1 MSRILEYY
9 CLLEGCFEYCVNHL
23 LMETE
28 IAVKD
33 DAQISNAIL
42 IRHRNG
48 FNGLLVVAGLGFGII
63 GGAFSMVNVLADMSG
78 PGTIGL
84 YGDSSL
90 FFVVSCE
97 YQTGRLHL
105 HFERDTNFG
114 NCF

>member
-1 MSRILEYY
+1 MLSW
-9 CLLEGCFEYCVNHL
+9 
-23 LMETE
+23 
-28 IAVKD
+28 
-33 DAQISNAIL
+33 S
-42 IRHRNG
+42 HRNG

-97 YQTGRLHL
+97 YQTGLLHL
-105 HFERDTNFG
+105 HFERDTMEIVFKFTHIMVVFMNHLIMIV
-114 NCF
+114 NRDDLR